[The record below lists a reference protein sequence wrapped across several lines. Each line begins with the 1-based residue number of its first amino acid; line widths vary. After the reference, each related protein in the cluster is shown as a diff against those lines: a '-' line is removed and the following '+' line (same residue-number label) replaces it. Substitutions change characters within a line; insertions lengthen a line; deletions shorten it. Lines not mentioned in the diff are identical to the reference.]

1 MLRALTR
8 QFSALRSCS
17 AESQREG
24 VRLRS
29 LGGTAKDQDTLKL
42 VFEKSREVNP
52 KGFVKL
58 IRKGENLG
66 VMSLRTALAQIDLSK
81 EGFLFMGPVRDQKFG
96 DVGLL
101 KVASPQ
107 KARKQLSKHL
117 QQQKTQHFQEENPR
131 LIAKQQ
137 KQESRQR
144 EPDVKMVRVSWQIT
158 PHDLTSQKRH
168 EVETQVKKGERIRI
182 VIDDKDNFDADV
194 RVTGDE
200 RSLTELEA
208 TKRGKIESFLDQLL
222 EELGVE
228 FHKEGEIYDKVSYD
242 VKPQE
247 RKSELS
253 PEEKKRLKQLKKQEK
268 QEKLRQRTEEKR
280 KKAQEE
286 LKILTVD

>member
-1 MLRALTR
+1 MLRLLTR
-8 QFSALRSCS
+8 QFCALRPC
-17 AESQREG
+17 AAGSQREG

-52 KGFVKL
+52 KGLVKI

-66 VMSLRTALAQIDLSK
+66 VMSLRDALAHIDLSK
-81 EGFLFMGPVRDQKFG
+81 EGFLFMGSVRDQKFG
-96 DVGLL
+96 EVGLL
-101 KVASPQ
+101 KVDSTQ
-107 KARKQLSKHL
+107 KARKQLTKHL
-117 QQQKTQHFQEENPR
+117 QQQKTQQFQRENPR
-131 LIAKQQ
+131 LVAKQQ
-137 KQESRQR
+137 KQESRQK
-144 EPDVKMVRVSWQIT
+144 ELDVKMVRVSWQIT
-158 PHDLTSQKRH
+158 LHDLTSQKRH
-168 EVETQVKKGERIRI
+168 EVETQVKKGERVRI

-194 RVTGDE
+194 RVAGDE

-208 TKRGKIESFLDQLL
+208 TKRAKIENFLDELL

-228 FHKEGEIYDKVSYD
+228 VHKEGEIYDKVSYD

-247 RKSELS
+247 RKNELS

-280 KKAQEE
+280 RKAQEE
-286 LKILTVD
+286 FKILTVD